1 MNRERRQDKRIRFES
16 RVCIMTDDG
25 MVSAEADSRNI
36 SLMGIYLVPEKKLP
50 LKTFCSLKIS
60 IQGASSSMDFTVR
73 GKVCRVDERGMGI
86 AFLDMKEDAFI
97 HIKNLIMLH
106 TADGAAKKP
115 PTFPCQED

>member
-1 MNRERRQDKRIRFES
+1 MNREQRQDRRIRFES
-16 RVCIMTDDG
+16 RICIVTEDG
-25 MVSAEADSRNI
+25 TVKAEADSRDI

-50 LKTFCSLKIS
+50 LNTFCNLQIT
-60 IQGASSSMDFTVR
+60 IQGESSTMNLTVH

-86 AFLDMKEDAFI
+86 AFVDMKKDIFI

-106 TADGAAKKP
+106 TTYGVPKKP

>member
-106 TADGAAKKP
+106 TAYGAAKKP